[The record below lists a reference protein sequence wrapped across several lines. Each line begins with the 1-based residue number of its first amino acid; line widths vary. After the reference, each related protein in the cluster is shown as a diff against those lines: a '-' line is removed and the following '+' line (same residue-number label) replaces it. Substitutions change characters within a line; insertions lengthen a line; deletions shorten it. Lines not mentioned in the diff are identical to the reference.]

1 MDVPETPAS
10 LLGPVT
16 APITLGSLP
25 SPVPVASAPPA
36 PPAAARTRP
45 DAEVL
50 VVGAGRPG

>member
-1 MDVPETPAS
+1 MPETPAS